1 MENKTWMQQV
11 LNGSYVDDGC
21 TDKAPKKGKTVTKK
35 TNPTTKKRQRFGG
48 NGRFR
53 FISLLSIKH
62 F

>member
-1 MENKTWMQQV
+1 MHNV
-11 LNGSYVDDGC
+11 DAGVAYVDDD
-21 TDKAPKKGKTVTKK
+21 TDKVPKKDKTVRKK

>member
-1 MENKTWMQQV
+1 MHNV
-11 LNGSYVDDGC
+11 DAGVAYVDDG
-21 TDKAPKKGKTVTKK
+21 TDKVPKKGKTVTKK
-35 TNPTTKKRQRFGG
+35 TNPTTKKREGLGG

>member
-35 TNPTTKKRQRFGG
+35 TNPTT
-48 NGRFR
+48 
-53 FISLLSIKH
+53 S
-62 F
+62 